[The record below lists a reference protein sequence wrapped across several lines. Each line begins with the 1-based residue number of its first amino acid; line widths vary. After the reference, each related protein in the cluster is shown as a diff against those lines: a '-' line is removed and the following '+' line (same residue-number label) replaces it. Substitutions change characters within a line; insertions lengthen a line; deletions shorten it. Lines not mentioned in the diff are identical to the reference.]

1 MLLLLLLEDF
11 PLAPLAPPLE
21 AEALAE
27 EGPAFGCSFTIVPT
41 AAPKPAPLPKPTMFC
56 AGELLCGSKSLQ
68 VLPSFV
74 TAPDHVLADAQPMAI
89 LSLSLDT
96 CFDGRELLTK
106 YIRTSAEQ
114 VSENGS
120 TSAVAWH
127 SFAHDFC
134 CFFMLFYALPPGRLS
149 DRCFFLACTFG
160 QRHGH
165 RPWGCQP
172 KLARWTRLDSPG
184 SP

>member
-1 MLLLLLLEDF
+1 MSQKCVCVNVNTTE
-11 PLAPLAPPLE
+11 PVTAVTRQPPPLQRVIITHK
-21 AEALAE
+21 AQTR
-27 EGPAFGCSFTIVPT
+27 P
-41 AAPKPAPLPKPTMFC
+41 
-56 AGELLCGSKSLQ
+56 LQ